1 MNMKRI
7 FYILLTVLVVTSCGV
22 AGKKGANDKIVIG
35 LGHSGIPDATRE
47 CWFKA
52 VTDAGAE
59 LVEFPNYA
67 HNDEEARQ
75 LVAGVDAVIIPG
87 SGSKDSS
94 GRKYSDFRLIK
105 AALESGKPLLGVCEG
120 HQRINQYL
128 GGKIQKVSD
137 VFPNTTIKH
146 KIYDANGK
154 NIGANMEAHPI
165 IIDRKSKLYKI
176 LGKRDT
182 VMVNTSH
189 NWCTGVMSDSVK
201 VTAIAPDGLVE
212 AYEMRNVMGVQ
223 FHPEYLYCRVGKK
236 DFLAIFH
243 NLIEEARTA
252 KNKKK

>member
-1 MNMKRI
+1 MKK
-7 FYILLTVLVVTSCGV
+7 ILYTLLLIVLVTSCGV
-22 AGKKGANDKIVIG
+22 SGKSGKKSSQEIVIG
-35 LGHSGIPDATRE
+35 LSHSGIPDATRE
-47 CWFKA
+47 CWFKS
-52 VTDAGAE
+52 VTDAGAV

-67 HNDEEARQ
+67 QNDEEARQ

-94 GRKYSDFRLIK
+94 GRKYSDFRVIK
-105 AALESGKPLLGVCEG
+105 ATLESGKPLLGVCEG

-128 GGKIQKVSD
+128 GGKIQKVAD
-137 VFPNTTIKH
+137 VFPNTTIQH

-165 IIDRKSKLYKI
+165 IIDRNSKLYRI

-201 VTAIAPDGLVE
+201 VVALAPDGLVE
-212 AYEMRNVMGVQ
+212 AYEMRNVMGLQ
-223 FHPEYLYCRVGKK
+223 FHPEYLYSRVGIK
-236 DFLAIFH
+236 DFLEVFKH
-243 NLIEEARTA
+243 LVKEAGKA
-252 KNKKK
+252 KKNK